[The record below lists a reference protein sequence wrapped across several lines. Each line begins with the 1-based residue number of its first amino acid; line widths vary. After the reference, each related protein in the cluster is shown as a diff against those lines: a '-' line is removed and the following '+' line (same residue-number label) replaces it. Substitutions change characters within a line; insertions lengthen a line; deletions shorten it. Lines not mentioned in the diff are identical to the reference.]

1 MIFVLGLLMG
11 VVAGLR
17 AMTPAAALSWAAY
30 LGILKVSGTW
40 LSFLGSIWAVAIFT
54 VLALGELTSISCR
67 PRRAARFPW
76 QFSTRVVIGAIAGV
90 VIAGPANW
98 IFGALVGIVGAVIG
112 TLGGAS
118 MRGKLAASFGRD
130 RPAALIEDAV
140 AIIGAALLVLALK

>member
-54 VLALGELTSISCR
+54 VLALGELITDQLPTTPSRKI
-67 PRRAARFPW
+67 PV